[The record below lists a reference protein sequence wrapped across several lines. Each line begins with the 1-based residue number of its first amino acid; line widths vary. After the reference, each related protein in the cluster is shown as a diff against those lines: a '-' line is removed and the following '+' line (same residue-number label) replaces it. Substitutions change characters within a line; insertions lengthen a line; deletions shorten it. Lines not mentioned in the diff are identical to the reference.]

1 MSESAPT
8 VFSSAG
14 LGGGEGILIILLVG
28 SSLRETG
35 ATSLQFPPSRLASE
49 SELCTG
55 TIPDGHEATNSS
67 AESTF
72 FDSKLGFFLEFGTS
86 VHAAWEDVEVV
97 TEVGSGGDG
106 RTGGGEVGNGGRGG
120 GGTTEGTW

>member
-49 SELCTG
+49 SELCA
-55 TIPDGHEATNSS
+55 IPDGHEATNSS
-67 AESTF
+67 TESTS
-72 FDSKLGFFLEFGTS
+72 FDSKLGFFVEAGTS
-86 VHAAWEDVEVV
+86 VHAA
-97 TEVGSGGDG
+97 
-106 RTGGGEVGNGGRGG
+106 
-120 GGTTEGTW
+120 